1 MTINIISKDG
11 EANLRN
17 NSFLA
22 WQYIKTKYMDA
33 IILVRHENEYC
44 TFGSDAEIVAH
55 LLNIEPVKDGKERI
69 TCRLPHYYTDWLL
82 PKLVK
87 AGYRVALCEPLYFKL
102 KGVS

>member
-1 MTINIISKDG
+1 MTVNIISK
-11 EANLRN
+11 EEESNQLS

-22 WQYIKTKYMDA
+22 WQHIKAKYSNA
-33 IILVRHENEYC
+33 IILVRHDNEYY
-44 TFGSDAEIVAH
+44 TFGSDAEV
-55 LLNIEPVKDGKERI
+55 LSVMLGIEPERGDESRI
-69 TCRLPHYYTDWLL
+69 TWHVPHYATDWLL